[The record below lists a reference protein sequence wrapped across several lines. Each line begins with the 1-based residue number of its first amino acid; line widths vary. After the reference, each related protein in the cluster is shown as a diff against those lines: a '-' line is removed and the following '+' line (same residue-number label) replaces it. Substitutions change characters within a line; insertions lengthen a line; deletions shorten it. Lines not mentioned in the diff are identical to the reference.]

1 MPMFEVVKHF
11 VSFIL
16 LYLFIWMDPIKIML
30 GVKDYDLSWNLILQ
44 QLQFSNC
51 GHLWFLPCLFIIFI
65 IMYTFCWF

>member
-30 GVKDYDLSWNLILQ
+30 GVKDYDLSWNLILEFN
-44 QLQFSNC
+44 L
-51 GHLWFLPCLFIIFI
+51 
-65 IMYTFCWF
+65 